1 MHIRDNLDLPPN
13 HYRISL
19 LGVTIGEAEI
29 RHDNEMA
36 INSQNIIHAVQI
48 AIDAGNSVKEISE
61 GWLKVQQVIYMKYRL
76 TSVVRKKIA
85 LEEPTLR

>member
-1 MHIRDNLDLPPN
+1 
-13 HYRISL
+13 
-19 LGVTIGEAEI
+19 
-29 RHDNEMA
+29 MA

-85 LEEPTLR
+85 LEEPTLRYWISERTPHSPAEEGFICDQHHVGLSFPE